1 MNDNSGFEPETRAY
15 LKRIIKSIFITLPWM
30 MTNIMAGLYYE
41 YAIINEK
48 ISTGNILFYS
58 FFLVSFAAL
67 VWYLLKLWKGHL

>member
-1 MNDNSGFEPETRAY
+1 MNDISDFEPETRAY

-41 YAIINEK
+41 YAIIHEK

-58 FFLVSFAAL
+58 FFLVSFVAL
-67 VWYLLKLWKGHL
+67 IWYLIKLWKGHL